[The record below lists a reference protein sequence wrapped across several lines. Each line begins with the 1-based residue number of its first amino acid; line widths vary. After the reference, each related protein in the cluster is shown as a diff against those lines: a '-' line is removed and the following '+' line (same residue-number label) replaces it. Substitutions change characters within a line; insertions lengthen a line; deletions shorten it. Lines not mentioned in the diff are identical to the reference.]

1 MQTKENAAL
10 VEALN
15 EMLAM
20 EHSCAIRYAT
30 HAAVLTGPFGESLSK
45 QLKEIASDE
54 IKHAGKLRE
63 RVFALGGAPTM
74 EVHSNSLRPSATL
87 AEMLD
92 RNIHEEQGAVE
103 EYTRILQMI
112 PRLNVI
118 LYETV
123 EDILRDEQEHLEKL
137 LTLKPAE

>member
-1 MQTKENAAL
+1 METQEHDAI

-15 EMLAM
+15 GMLAK

-30 HAAVLTGPFGESLSK
+30 HAAVLTGPFGETLSR

-54 IKHAGKLRE
+54 IEHAEKLRD

-74 EVHSNSLRPSATL
+74 NVHPYATGPFATL

-92 RNIHEEQGAVE
+92 ANIREERGAIE

-112 PRLNVI
+112 PRMNVI

-137 LTLKPAE
+137 LTVKPSE

>member
-1 MQTKENAAL
+1 
-10 VEALN
+10 
-15 EMLAM
+15 
-20 EHSCAIRYAT
+20 
-30 HAAVLTGPFGESLSK
+30 
-45 QLKEIASDE
+45 
-54 IKHAGKLRE
+54 
-63 RVFALGGAPTM
+63 M
-74 EVHSNSLRPSATL
+74 EVHTHPFRPSATL

-92 RNIHEEQGAVE
+92 QNIREEQGAVE

>member
-1 MQTKENAAL
+1 MKAIDNTAL
-10 VEALN
+10 VGALN
-15 EMLAM
+15 GMLAK

-30 HAAVLTGPFGESLSK
+30 HAAVLTGPFGETLSR

-54 IKHAGKLRE
+54 IDHAGRLRE

-74 EVHSNSLRPSATL
+74 EVRPDMLKPSSTL

-92 RNIHEEQGAVE
+92 ANIQEERSAVE

-112 PRLNVI
+112 PRMNVI